1 MRTKRFIIF
10 STLMGPI
17 LTSGFALGQSSITEC
32 ADIEN
37 AEARLNC
44 YDRVSENVRDLPVIR
59 VPRNTNTVPQS
70 DVDAPV
76 ASSAVQDEFGL
87 DEKGTI
93 TLADEVHT
101 PDSSRYWLASSYEQH
116 LAEGKEPA
124 SLDKE
129 FLRLWIAGKCD
140 PYKDPIPEIPDET
153 ILEFSGKYIALY
165 EKVTGLKFEHPD
177 SEQSVGE
184 RVRANVAAA
193 LPEYFP

>member
-37 AEARLNC
+37 AQARLNC

-87 DEKGTI
+87 DETKKKKQRESG
-93 TLADEVHT
+93 
-101 PDSSRYWLASSYEQH
+101 PDSRSYRVLSAKHNDFTGWTIEF
-116 LAEGKEPA
+116 EGGGIWKQVGTKSYDIE
-124 SLDKE
+124 
-129 FLRLWIAGKCD
+129 
-140 PYKDPIPEIPDET
+140 
-153 ILEFSGKYIALY
+153 
-165 EKVTGLKFEHPD
+165 
-177 SEQSVGE
+177 VGE
-184 RVRANVAAA
+184 LYTIQRRSFGSYQLSSSRNNRKIRVSRT
-193 LPEYFP
+193 E